1 MHSGEIYRHDAFYRD
16 AESGQLLPKYLVL
29 LARTAAKDLVARLLT
44 SRTHGRPENPRCFHG
59 VPYPS
64 FYLGV
69 LGEPLTVKSWVDL
82 RALNDI
88 DSVEFERRKTKG
100 VITFVMKLPRQVNI
114 ELLDCAARAD
124 DTTKLQEN
132 AIRDELGLQR

>member
-1 MHSGEIYRHDAFYRD
+1 MRSGEIYKHEAFYRD
-16 AESGQLLPKYLVL
+16 AESGQRLPKYLVIL
-29 LARTAAKDLVARLLT
+29 GRTAAKDIVARLLT

-69 LGEPLTVKSWVDL
+69 LGDPLSAKSWVDL

-88 DSVEFERRKTKG
+88 DAVEFERRRTKG
-100 VITFVMKLPRQVNI
+100 VITHVTSLAPQINI
-114 ELLDCAARAD
+114 DLLDCAARAD
-124 DTTKLQEN
+124 DTTRLQEK
-132 AIRDELGLQR
+132 AILDELTLLR

>member
-1 MHSGEIYRHDAFYRD
+1 MHSGEIYKHEAFYRD
-16 AESGQLLPKYLVL
+16 AESGQRLPKYLVIL
-29 LARTAAKDLVARLLT
+29 GRTPAKDIVARLLT

-64 FYLGV
+64 YYIGI
-69 LGEPLTVKSWVDL
+69 LGEPLSAKSWVDL

-88 DSVEFERRKTKG
+88 DVVEFERRRAEG
-100 VITFVMKLPRQVNI
+100 VITFVTSLARQTNI

-124 DTTKLQEN
+124 DTTRLQEK
-132 AIRDELGLQR
+132 AILDELALLR